1 MTPILKLHTHDKD
14 KEIEFELNYLL
25 SLSTKQRF
33 QMMLKKTEEICNLL
47 KNMDTEK
54 LLKLLK
60 EHKVAFV
67 IIGATAFPVHG
78 YSRATLDID
87 IFMKPERL
95 NAERTWNAL
104 KNFGYDMTDVTVEEL
119 LTKKLLIRQY
129 AVETDIHPFVKG
141 TTFRN
146 VWKNKVMAKFGN
158 TFAWFASL
166 EDLIRMKRAA
176 GRTQDLEDLK
186 YLLRLR
192 KRKRKT

>member
-1 MTPILKLHTHDKD
+1 
-14 KEIEFELNYLL
+14 
-25 SLSTKQRF
+25 
-33 QMMLKKTEEICNLL
+33 
-47 KNMDTEK
+47 MDTEK

-141 TTFRN
+141 TTFGN